1 MTPSNDKHPTRPR
14 PAVDEW
20 GMYDPEQAGL
30 AALFDRLDPQRHSA
44 ADADAPAV
52 AESMSRARQLLE
64 EDLDESGHE
73 S

>member
-1 MTPSNDKHPTRPR
+1 
-14 PAVDEW
+14 
-20 GMYDPEQAGL
+20 MYDPQQAGL
-30 AALFDRLDPQRHSA
+30 AALFDRLDPHRHGA
-44 ADADAPAV
+44 ADDDAPAV